1 MVDGLIQLH
10 KPTGDTYQ
18 GAAKETDE
26 HFIRLRAR
34 PRFEA
39 AAIGPG

>member
-26 HFIRLRAR
+26 HLHGLYC
-34 PRFEA
+34 P
-39 AAIGPG
+39 